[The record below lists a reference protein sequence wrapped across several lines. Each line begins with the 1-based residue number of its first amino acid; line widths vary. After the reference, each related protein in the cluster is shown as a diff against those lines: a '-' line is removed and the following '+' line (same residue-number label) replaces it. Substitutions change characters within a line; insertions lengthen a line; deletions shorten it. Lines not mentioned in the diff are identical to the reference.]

1 MQDVL
6 CCWDFLLA
14 SDLEYVN
21 SFFVAMLV
29 EQRVSILSGDAG
41 HVLTVLMRFVILDR
55 IFHIVF
61 RYPPVDDISILIES
75 AKNIEKTCRAAR
87 NAIFTKES
95 IERGK
100 TQLISS
106 FSSIYSKL
114 DKGIKDM
121 VEKESPKKVQI
132 SPKSY
137 KKLEKRLEEEKEL
150 KIYCAT
156 RLDRAVRYTFLH
168 TTLL

>member
-41 HVLTVLMRFVILDR
+41 HVLTVLMRFVWSCSL
-55 IFHIVF
+55 FVEPFF

-114 DKGIKDM
+114 DKGLKDM

-156 RLDRAVRYTFLH
+156 RLDRAVR
-168 TTLL
+168 